1 MITLN
6 KGQYLSDVMDEIP
19 SNCILSKR
27 IPGCGATTL
36 ELKANRNSII
46 IVPNVPVIK
55 SKYEK
60 YSNLLGVYEDVTVDK
75 ISNYLANNRPHKIM
89 TTPES
94 FGKVKTACE
103 RCGIDIYNH
112 FFLLMDECHQ
122 LIKDVDFRI
131 DIVLPMNDFF
141 RFKHKALVSAT
152 PIVFSDPRFEE
163 NNFETIEVSA
173 NYDYRQEITVTHTYN
188 TRKAV
193 AEYLEKHKGGTVCF
207 FVNSVVM
214 IHSIMKEFDL
224 LDDSAVYCAPKSRLK
239 LRNEY
244 SFGNAYN
251 DWSADTMKKYN
262 FFTGRFFTAFDL
274 ELPYQP
280 DLVMITDPYY
290 SEYTILD
297 VDTDCIQICGR
308 FRNGI
313 KSATH
318 IYRVNPEIIT
328 QSKEQIEKH
337 ISEQEFAYNTIQTL
351 YNSADYKEHRRA
363 FGEALETLPFHKY
376 LYPDFTKN
384 WFAIDNEINSVL
396 VDNRYQDKGQITQW
410 YTDNH
415 FFNPTFENCEYNE
428 NDEKMKLI
436 RGARSVKD
444 KRRQMVKLLSEMETP
459 CSEYALDFI
468 NDMRKIDPFIVEAFE
483 TLGKERI
490 EGLNYSQKKINEAM
504 ILTQRKE
511 NKVIRLIKNT
521 FKTGGRYSNEKITN
535 ELTRIFEILDI
546 HPEKTIKGSMI
557 KDYFQAVEWR
567 DAKNRGYQLIS
578 ELV

>member
-1 MITLN
+1 MITLH
-6 KGQYLSDVMDEIP
+6 KGQYLSDVMNEIL

-36 ELKANRNSII
+36 ELETKRNSII

-55 SKYEK
+55 SKCGK
-60 YSNLLGVYEDVTVDK
+60 YSNLLGVYEDVTTDK
-75 ISNYLANNRPHKIM
+75 ICNYLTNNNLHKIM

-94 FGKVKTACE
+94 FGKVKAACE

-141 RFKHKALVSAT
+141 RFRSKALVSAT
-152 PIVFSDPRFEE
+152 PIVFSDPRFKD
-163 NNFETIEVSA
+163 NHFETIEVSA

-188 TRKAV
+188 TNKAV
-193 AEYLEKHKGGTVCF
+193 IEYLGKHKEGTVCF

-214 IHSIMKEFDL
+214 IYSIMKQFGL
-224 LDDSAVYCAPKSRLK
+224 LEDSAVYCAPKSRLK

-244 SFGNAYN
+244 SFGNAYS

-274 ELPYQP
+274 ELDYQP
-280 DLVMITDPYY
+280 DLVMVTDPYV

-297 VDTDCIQICGR
+297 VETDCIQICGR

-318 IYRVNPEIIT
+318 IYRVNPEIVV
-328 QSKEQIEKH
+328 QSREEIEKH
-337 ISEQEFAYNTIQTL
+337 ISNQEFAYNLIQTL
-351 YNSADYKEHRRA
+351 YNSADYKEYRNA
-363 FGEALETLPFHKY
+363 FGEILETAPFRKF

-396 VDNRYQDKGQITQW
+396 VDNRYQAKREIEQW

-415 FFNPTFENCEYNE
+415 FFNPAFENCEYNE
-428 NDEKMKLI
+428 NDEKLKLI
-436 RGARSVKD
+436 RGARSVKN
-444 KRRQMVKLLSEMETP
+444 KRRKMVQLLSEIEAP
-459 CSEYALDFI
+459 NSEYALDFI
-468 NDMRKIDPFIVEAFE
+468 NDMRKVDPFIVEAFE

-490 EGLNYSQKKINEAM
+490 EELKYTEKKIREEM
-504 ILTQRKE
+504 ILTQRKG

-521 FKTGGRYSNEKITN
+521 FKVGNRYSNEKIVN
-535 ELTRIFEILDI
+535 ELTRIFEILNI
-546 HPEKTIKGSMI
+546 HPEEDIAPKLIML
-557 KDYFQAVEWR
+557 YYQAVPCWVG
-567 DAKNRGYQLIS
+567 KKRGYQLIS
-578 ELV
+578 EIV